1 MGACEEEHPGL
12 ARTTVVDVDSGAV
25 CVGCVGVGVTLSIG
39 LRNWLESAVSVIV
52 VVVVISREEKEEE
65 EEEVVFTG

>member
-39 LRNWLESAVSVIV
+39 LRNWFESAVSVI

-65 EEEVVFTG
+65 EEVVITG

>member
-12 ARTTVVDVDSGAV
+12 ARTTVVDVDSGA
-25 CVGCVGVGVTLSIG
+25 GCVGVGVTLSIG

-52 VVVVISREEKEEE
+52 IVVVVISREEKEQE
-65 EEEVVFTG
+65 EEEVVITG